1 MRLVDRAPS
10 RHRVRASS
18 VGAGVGFAVVGR
30 RRRAGGASALVLLVV
45 MGGGAGGP
53 AGAAADPV
61 GDASVVSV
69 GSVLWSWPVAPPH
82 PVVRPFVAPEHA
94 WSPGHRGIDIG
105 TAVGAPVL
113 APDDG
118 VVRFAGTVVDR
129 PVLSITHSDGLVSSF
144 EPVTTELTAGDA
156 VSRGDVVG
164 LVVAGHSPDV
174 DAVHLG
180 ARRDGEYVSPLLL
193 LGGGRP
199 SVLLPTRP
207 VG

>member
-1 MRLVDRAPS
+1 MRLVDRASS
-10 RHRVRASS
+10 RHRARASS
-18 VGAGVGFAVVGR
+18 MGAGVGSLVVGWR
-30 RRRAGGASALVLLVV
+30 PRLGGASLLVLLVV
-45 MGGGAGGP
+45 MAGGADGT
-53 AGAAADPV
+53 AGAAGDPV
-61 GDASVVSV
+61 GGAPVVTV

-105 TAVGAPVL
+105 AAVGEPVL

-129 PVLSITHSDGLVSSF
+129 PVLSITHSDGLLSSF

-156 VSRGDVVG
+156 VTRGDVVG

-180 ARRDGEYVSPLLL
+180 ARRDDEYVSPLLL